1 MKPVSGMPYLSLAR
15 PNMRL
20 NQLASY
26 CSKQKFLDLLG
37 PNRHHGNAGITV
49 ARMTAKAATK
59 GAVLT
64 AKAAS
69 APRFGRRGGQI
80 RVIPAAKAANAASP
94 ESEKGAQ
101 LR

>member
-1 MKPVSGMPYLSLAR
+1 
-15 PNMRL
+15 
-20 NQLASY
+20 
-26 CSKQKFLDLLG
+26 
-37 PNRHHGNAGITV
+37 
-49 ARMTAKAATK
+49 MTAKAATK